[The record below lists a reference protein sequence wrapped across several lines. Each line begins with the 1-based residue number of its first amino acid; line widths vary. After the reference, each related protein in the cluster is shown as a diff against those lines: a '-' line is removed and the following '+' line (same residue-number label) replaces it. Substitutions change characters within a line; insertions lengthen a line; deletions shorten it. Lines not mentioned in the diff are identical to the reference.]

1 MTEFDADAEY
11 RKDHA
16 DAAKFAVDISV
27 TNFLKLL
34 KVPPEG
40 CAQCVAEVRS
50 VLRNY
55 EPS

>member
-1 MTEFDADAEY
+1 MTEPDLDAEY

-16 DAAKFAVDISV
+16 DSAKFAVEVSV
-27 TNFLKLL
+27 QNFLRLL

-40 CAQCVAEVRS
+40 CAKCVEEIKA